1 MLVPVYPTL
10 ESVTK
15 CIFRAAVWT
24 RVGAISFIPLIVTS
38 VSLWVALA
46 LYSWE
51 EKAQVNR

>member
-15 CIFRAAVWT
+15 RIFRAAVWT